1 MAARMKM
8 AADAGKLEDLRKRV
22 NRIRLLTLRLA
33 DEQLSGE
40 YHSSF
45 KGQGIEFDEVRPYV
59 PGDDVRAID
68 WNVTA
73 RTGAPHVKR
82 YSEERELTVIF
93 LVDVSGSQGCGSA
106 ARTKSEL
113 AALAASLLALA
124 ATENGD
130 NVGLVDFTDRIVKY
144 VPPRRGR
151 TAVMRL
157 VREILADEGAGA
169 GRTAIGDVLKRFGSL
184 QKRRALVFLISDF
197 LDTGFSHELRVAA
210 RRHDLVAISISDP
223 AERALPD
230 AGLIEVA
237 DPESG
242 EIFLLDS
249 SLPTVRRRFGEA
261 AADARAALARAFES
275 SGIDEVALS
284 TGDSDDEVVA
294 KLRRLFLLRAKRG
307 AGR

>member
-1 MAARMKM
+1 MA
-8 AADAGKLEDLRKRV
+8 GIEKLEELRKRV
-22 NRIRLLTLRLA
+22 NRIRILTLRLVN
-33 DEQLSGE
+33 EQLSGE

-45 KGQGIEFDEVRPYV
+45 KGQGIEFDEARPYE
-59 PGDDVRAID
+59 PGDDIRSID

-73 RTGAPHVKR
+73 RTGVPHVKR
-82 YSEERELTVIF
+82 YAEERELTVVF

-113 AALAASLLALA
+113 SALVTSILALA

-130 NVGLVDFTDRIVKY
+130 NVGLVNFTDRIVKY
-144 VPPRRGR
+144 VAPRRGR

-157 VREILADEGAGA
+157 VRDILAGEGGGA

-184 QKRRALVFLISDF
+184 QRRRALVFLISDF

-223 AERALPD
+223 AERSLPD
-230 AGLIEVA
+230 AGLVEVA
-237 DPESG
+237 DPETG
-242 EIFLLDS
+242 EVFLLDS
-249 SLPTVRRRFGEA
+249 ASSAVRAGFA
-261 AADARAALARAFES
+261 AAASAARAALTREFEA

-284 TGDSDDEVVA
+284 TADSDDDIVA
-294 KLRRLFLLRAKRG
+294 KLRRLFLQRAKRG

>member
-1 MAARMKM
+1 MPR
-8 AADAGKLEDLRKRV
+8 LEDLRKRV
-22 NRIRLLTLRLA
+22 NRIRILTLRLVN
-33 DEQLSGE
+33 EQLSGE

-45 KGQGIEFDEVRPYV
+45 KGQGIEFDEVRPYE
-59 PGDDVRAID
+59 PGDDIRSID

-73 RTGAPHVKR
+73 RTGSPHVKR
-82 YSEERELTVIF
+82 YAEERELTVVF

-113 AALAASLLALA
+113 SALVTSILALA

-130 NVGLVDFTDRIVKY
+130 NVGLVNFTDRIVKY

-157 VREILADEGAGA
+157 VRDVLADEGAGS
-169 GRTAIGDVLKRFGSL
+169 GRTSIADVLKRFGSL
-184 QKRRALVFLISDF
+184 QRRRALVFLISDF
-197 LDTGFSHELRVAA
+197 LDSGFSHELRVAA
-210 RRHDLVAISISDP
+210 RRHDLVAISIADP
-223 AERALPD
+223 AEETLLD
-230 AGLIEVA
+230 AGLVEVA
-237 DPESG
+237 DPETG

-249 SLPTVRRRFGEA
+249 ASPSVRAGFA
-261 AADARAALARAFES
+261 AAAASARAALEREFEA

-284 TGDSDDEVVA
+284 TADTDDEIVA
-294 KLRRLFLLRAKRG
+294 KLRRLFLQRAKRG